1 MEQCVAARVT
11 LLNGDR
17 ATLQRRGY
25 SIGIPAEGALEDGG
39 RSATRL
45 RERQRSR
52 ARESIA

>member
-1 MEQCVAARVT
+1 VEQCVAARVT